1 MEHSELLGGTC
12 GVLGN
17 AWPPTQTASVGIP
30 ALALS
35 PLGDIGQVV
44 TKLHFME
51 FPGGTAGEEFDL
63 GSAAAQVT
71 GVAWVPPLAWE
82 LPYAEDTAEKK
93 KSKPKNP
100 LLELFHL
107 QYSSIYCIGY
117 LKIEWFNLENEW

>member
-82 LPYAEDTAEKK
+82 LPYAGDTAEKK
-93 KSKPKNP
+93 KNQNQKT
-100 LLELFHL
+100 LYL
-107 QYSSIYCIGY
+107 SSFICNTVVSIA
-117 LKIEWFNLENEW
+117 